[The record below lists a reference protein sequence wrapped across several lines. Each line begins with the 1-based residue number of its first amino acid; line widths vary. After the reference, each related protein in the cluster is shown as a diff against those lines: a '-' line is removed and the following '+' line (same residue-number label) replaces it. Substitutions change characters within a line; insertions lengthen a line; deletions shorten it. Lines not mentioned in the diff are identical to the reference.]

1 MCDEKGQFI
10 DVEVKWPGSVHD
22 AQIYAN
28 SSMNKTFSNKEFPSC
43 YRELLPVH
51 VGVPPILVGDP
62 AYPLLP
68 NVRKEFN
75 NCTETKHV
83 LFNSKLR
90 VTRMR

>member
-28 SSMNKTFSNKEFPSC
+28 SSINKTFSNKEFPSC

-51 VGVPPILVGDP
+51 VGVPL
-62 AYPLLP
+62 Y
-68 NVRKEFN
+68 
-75 NCTETKHV
+75 
-83 LFNSKLR
+83 
-90 VTRMR
+90 